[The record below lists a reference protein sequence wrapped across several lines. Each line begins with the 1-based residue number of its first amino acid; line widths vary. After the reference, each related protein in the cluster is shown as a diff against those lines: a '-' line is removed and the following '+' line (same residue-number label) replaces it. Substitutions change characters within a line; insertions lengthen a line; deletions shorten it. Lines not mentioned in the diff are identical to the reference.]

1 MDSRNNRFT
10 EMLLLMCFC
19 LSSLA
24 MEAQKAPHERD
35 FPTRREARRMMKLIK
50 RADHQEDYVRQ
61 WYKRQKREPPKDWG
75 KEVKRKDENH
85 RFEYLTDKDFNDN
98 ARGCYMVD
106 GVYIGPY
113 DIGINCCSTKKREIR
128 IGHGKPFTIRG
139 IGAHN
144 DSITINMPDSLP
156 SGKGQTPAIRN
167 RDFWYVINYEDQDNK
182 TFLVTLDEVKKALYP
197 NLKEPILFMINKF
210 FITHDEDLYRID
222 RNFIM
227 KVELLNSSDISA
239 LKLFPTFSIIRIFT
253 WTPHNWHQAQGYE
266 TSQTE

>member
-1 MDSRNNRFT
+1 
-10 EMLLLMCFC
+10 
-19 LSSLA
+19 
-24 MEAQKAPHERD
+24 
-35 FPTRREARRMMKLIK
+35 MMKLIK

-61 WYKRQKREPPKDWG
+61 WNKRQKQDLPKDWG

-144 DSITINMPDSLP
+144 DSITINMPDSLA

-222 RNFIM
+222 RISSARSPLCRSRSSRR
-227 KVELLNSSDISA
+227 LLPVSRRRRFVSA
-239 LKLFPTFSIIRIFT
+239 LSPLEPSRPPASRMCRVCIAMRR
-253 WTPHNWHQAQGYE
+253 
-266 TSQTE
+266 

>member
-1 MDSRNNRFT
+1 MTKSRNNTDRYRLIIGLLILLCICSVETAAQGWYTCQEEVQHFREHMRLLQSTPPTDCSKTREDPNHNDEVASDTFFNKRLMSKACFT
-10 EMLLLMCFC
+10 LNG
-19 LSSLA
+19 
-24 MEAQKAPHERD
+24 
-35 FPTRREARRMMKLIK
+35 T
-50 RADHQEDYVRQ
+50 
-61 WYKRQKREPPKDWG
+61 
-75 KEVKRKDENH
+75 
-85 RFEYLTDKDFNDN
+85 
-98 ARGCYMVD
+98 
-106 GVYIGPY
+106 YIGPS

-144 DSITINMPDSLP
+144 DSITINMPDSLA
-156 SGKGQTPAIRN
+156 SDNGQTPAIRN

-227 KVELLNSSDISA
+227 KVELLNSSDIYA

-253 WTPHNWHQAQGYE
+253 WTSHNWHQAQSYE

>member
-1 MDSRNNRFT
+1 
-10 EMLLLMCFC
+10 
-19 LSSLA
+19 
-24 MEAQKAPHERD
+24 
-35 FPTRREARRMMKLIK
+35 MMKLIK

-61 WYKRQKREPPKDWG
+61 WYKRQKREPPQDWG

-113 DIGINCCSTKKREIR
+113 DIGINCCSMKD
-128 IGHGKPFTIRG
+128 H
-139 IGAHN
+139 
-144 DSITINMPDSLP
+144 
-156 SGKGQTPAIRN
+156 
-167 RDFWYVINYEDQDNK
+167 DNK

-197 NLKEPILFMINKF
+197 NLKGPILFMINKF

-227 KVELLNSSDISA
+227 KVELLNSSDT
-239 LKLFPTFSIIRIFT
+239 LR
-253 WTPHNWHQAQGYE
+253 
-266 TSQTE
+266 

>member
-61 WYKRQKREPPKDWG
+61 WYKRQKQDPPKDWG

-139 IGAHN
+139 IGANN
-144 DSITINMPDSLP
+144 DSITINMPDSLA

-167 RDFWYVINYEDQDNK
+167 RDFWYVINYEGHDNK

-197 NLKEPILFMINKF
+197 NLKGPILFMINKF

-253 WTPHNWHQAQGYE
+253 WTFHNWHQAQSYE